1 MIYLGFIDEYNKEME
16 VWENDES
23 KLFFKINDNNNLQIE
38 SQFICL
44 DKQDVL
50 ELSNFL
56 SKYLNGRLD

>member
-16 VWENDES
+16 VWENNES